1 MKHNDN
7 NIDNNITS
15 IIIFYRKDEEAE
27 IGLLFI
33 PLDGEAFKWILP
45 VTSSKHMQITKHNKK
60 KKIGI
65 LKQYF
70 SGCHWSP
77 KQSPASRHYPLCNM
91 CNNTCENT
99 R

>member
-33 PLDGEAFKWILP
+33 PLDGEAFK
-45 VTSSKHMQITKHNKK
+45 
-60 KKIGI
+60 
-65 LKQYF
+65 
-70 SGCHWSP
+70 
-77 KQSPASRHYPLCNM
+77 
-91 CNNTCENT
+91 
-99 R
+99 